1 MGHDKQVVFMAADSL
16 KRSSYGVLPMLL
28 LFILLL
34 VSLYFLSDA
43 TDNSE
48 HFGQMYSVLLI
59 INAASLVLLGA
70 LVVANIF
77 QLIRQHR
84 MNAAGARMTSRL
96 VVMFVVLS
104 IVPVSVVYFFS
115 LQFLHRGIDS
125 WFDVRIEKGLDD
137 ALDLSRAS
145 LDVKL
150 HDVLNVTIRLA
161 EELSNEPAATLP
173 LTLYDRRV
181 RSGAAELTLIGGDG
195 RIVASSL
202 SDMTDIIP
210 NQPPSEMLVLMRN
223 RQHYIGLDPVGESG
237 LYVRALVPVLSSRSD
252 SEVYTLQALYEVS
265 ERFSVL
271 AEGVQS
277 AYTRYTELNYLRTPL
292 KFSYTL
298 TLSIVL
304 VLSVLAAIWAAFHS
318 ARRLVAPVR
327 DMAEAT
333 HAVAEGDYSRRLAVA
348 SDDELGF
355 LARSFNDMTRRLAKS
370 RQDALRGRQQIEG
383 QRAYLQAVLAN
394 LSSGVI
400 SMGADTVLRSV
411 NRSAQQNLDMDVKHY
426 LGRQLTEL
434 AADHVFLKPFVD
446 LVMRHRELGDASW
459 QEEVSL
465 FGKHGRQVLMCRGT
479 VLEATGKSGG
489 GMVLVFDDVTTLIQ
503 AQRDAAW
510 GEVARRLAHEIKN
523 PLTPIQLSAERLRR
537 RYLQRMEADDAEV
550 LDRATRTIV
559 NQVDAMKEMV
569 NAFSEYARVPQANL
583 KLMDLNQLVRE
594 VLDLY
599 SSSALNTTIREDL
612 TAVAMPI
619 EGDNVR
625 LRQLLHNLL
634 KNALEAVREKPDA
647 CVTVATRLVTAAGQQ
662 QVELCVYDN
671 GPGIAPGVLQN
682 VFEPYVS
689 TKPKGSGLGMAIVKK
704 IVEEHGGT
712 IIADNNEAGGA
723 QIRIQLLLVA
733 ANPGSEPE
741 SHQQTSAHDAG
752 L

>member
-1 MGHDKQVVFMAADSL
+1 MGHDKQVVFMASGSL
-16 KRSSYGVLPMLL
+16 KRNSYGVLPMLL

-202 SDMTDIIP
+202 SDMTNIIP

-223 RQHYIGLDPVGESG
+223 RQHYIGLDPIGDSG
-237 LYVRALVPVLSSRSD
+237 LFVRALVPVLSSRSD

-271 AEGVQS
+271 AEGVQT
-277 AYTRYTELNYLRTPL
+277 AYTRYNELNYLRTPL

-333 HAVAEGDYSRRLAVA
+333 HAVAEGDYSKRLAVA

-383 QRAYLQAVLAN
+383 QRAYLQAVLTN

-400 SMGADTVLRSV
+400 SMGADTVLRAV
-411 NRSAQQNLDMDVKHY
+411 NRSAQKNLDIDVQHY

-434 AADHVFLKPFVD
+434 AADHVFLKPFVA
-446 LVMRHRELGDASW
+446 LVMRHRERGDASW

-479 VLEATGKSGG
+479 VLEVAGKNGG
-489 GMVLVFDDVTTLIQ
+489 GIVLVFDDVTTLIQ

-537 RYLQRMEADDAEV
+537 RYLQSMEADDAEV

-569 NAFSEYARVPQANL
+569 NAFSEYARVPQINL

-599 SSSALNTTIREDL
+599 SSSALNATIREDL
-612 TAVAMPI
+612 TAAAIPI

-634 KNALEAVREKPDA
+634 KNALEAVREIPDA
-647 CVTVATRLVTAAGQQ
+647 CVTVATRLVMAAGQQ

-682 VFEPYVS
+682 IFEPYVS
-689 TKPKGSGLGMAIVKK
+689 TKAKGSGLGMAIVKK

-733 ANPGSEPE
+733 ANPGSEPA
-741 SHQQTSAHDAG
+741 SHQQTSVHDAG

>member
-1 MGHDKQVVFMAADSL
+1 MGHGQQVVFMAAGAL
-16 KRSSYGVLPMLL
+16 KRTSFGVLPMLV
-28 LFILLL
+28 FFVLLL

-43 TDNSE
+43 THNSE
-48 HFGQMYSVLLI
+48 RFGQMYSVLLL
-59 INAASLVLLGA
+59 INGASLVLLGV

-77 QLIRQHR
+77 TLIRQQR

-96 VVMFVVLS
+96 VVMFVVLT
-104 IVPVSVVYFFS
+104 IVPVSVVYYFS

-125 WFDVRIEKGLDD
+125 WFDVRIEQGLDD
-137 ALDLSRAS
+137 ALDLSRAA

-150 HDVLNVTIRLA
+150 HDVLNVTIRMA
-161 EELSNEPAATLP
+161 EDLSAAPAATLP
-173 LTLYDRRV
+173 LTLYDHRV

-202 SDMTDIIP
+202 SDMSEIIP

-237 LYVRALVPVLSSRSD
+237 LFVRALVPVLSSRSD
-252 SEVYTLQALYEVS
+252 SEIYTLQALYEVS
-265 ERFSVL
+265 ERFSEL

-277 AYTRYTELNYLRTPL
+277 AYTRYNELAYLRTPL

-304 VLSVLAAIWAAFHS
+304 VLSILAAIWAAFHS

-327 DMAEAT
+327 DLAAAT
-333 HAVAEGDYSRRLAVA
+333 HAVAEGDYSKRLAVA
-348 SDDELGF
+348 SEDELGF
-355 LARSFNDMTRRLAKS
+355 LVRSFNDMTRRLAKS
-370 RQDALRGRQQIEG
+370 REEAYRGQQQIEG
-383 QRAYLQAVLAN
+383 QRAYLEVVLAN

-400 SMGADTVLRSV
+400 SMGADAVLRAV
-411 NRSAQQNLDMDVKHY
+411 NRTAQQSLDIDIKRY
-426 LGRQLTEL
+426 LGKALPDL

-446 LVMRHRELGDASW
+446 VVMRHFTQGDKSW

-465 FGKHGRQVLMCRGT
+465 FGKSGRQALMCRGT
-479 VLEATGKSGG
+479 VLEGSDKRGAGL
-489 GMVLVFDDVTTLIQ
+489 VLVFDDVTALIQ

-523 PLTPIQLSAERLRR
+523 PLTPIQLSAERMRR
-537 RYLQRMEADDAEV
+537 RYLGRMDADEAEV

-559 NQVDAMKEMV
+559 NQVDAMKKMV
-569 NAFSEYARVPQANL
+569 NAFSEYARVPQINL
-583 KLMDLNQLVRE
+583 QPMDLNRLVRE

-599 SSSALNTTIREDL
+599 RSSELKTQILEQLSSRDTRID
-612 TAVAMPI
+612 
-619 EGDNVR
+619 GDSGR

-634 KNALEAVREKPDA
+634 KNALEAVRDVQDSRIT
-647 CVTVATRLVTAAGQQ
+647 VTTRVIDGETVR
-662 QVELCVYDN
+662 QVELCVDDN
-671 GPGIAPGVLQN
+671 GPGIEAGVLEN
-682 VFEPYVS
+682 IFEPYIS

-712 IIADNNEAGGA
+712 ISAANREEGGA
-723 QIRIQLLLVA
+723 QIRIRLL
-733 ANPGSEPE
+733 PSGE
-741 SHQQTSAHDAG
+741 
-752 L
+752 

>member
-1 MGHDKQVVFMAADSL
+1 
-16 KRSSYGVLPMLL
+16 MLV

-48 HFGQMYSVLLI
+48 HFGEMYSVLLI

-70 LVVANIF
+70 LVAANIF
-77 QLIRQHR
+77 KLIRQYR
-84 MNAAGARMTSRL
+84 MNVAGARMTSRL

-104 IVPVSVVYFFS
+104 VVPVSVVYYFS

-161 EELSNEPAATLP
+161 EELSSEPAATLP

-202 SDMTDIIP
+202 SDLTEIIP

-252 SEVYTLQALYEVS
+252 NEVYTLQALYEVS
-265 ERFSVL
+265 ERFSEL

-277 AYTRYTELNYLRTPL
+277 AYTRYNELSYLRTPL

-304 VLSVLAAIWAAFHS
+304 VLSLLAAIWAAFHS

-333 HAVAEGDYSRRLAVA
+333 HAVAEGDYSKRLAIA

-370 RQDALRGRQQIEG
+370 REEAVRGRQQIEG
-383 QRAYLQAVLAN
+383 QRAYLEAVLAN

-400 SMGADTVLRSV
+400 SMGADTVLRAV
-411 NRSAQQNLDMDVKHY
+411 NRSAQQNLDIDVKRY
-426 LGRQLTEL
+426 LGRELTEL
-434 AADHVFLKPFVD
+434 AADHIFLKPFVD
-446 LVMRHRELGDASW
+446 VVMRHRELGDASW
-459 QEEVSL
+459 EEQASL

-479 VLEATGKSGG
+479 VLEATGKRGG

-537 RYLQRMEADDAEV
+537 RYLQSMDADDAEV

-559 NQVDAMKEMV
+559 NQVDAMKQMV
-569 NAFSEYARVPQANL
+569 NAFSEYARVPHINL

-599 SSSALNTTIREDL
+599 RSTELNTTIREDL
-612 TAVAMPI
+612 TAAAMNI

-634 KNALEAVREKPDA
+634 KNALEAVRQKPDS
-647 CVTVATRLVTAAGQQ
+647 CVTVATRLVTAEGPQ
-662 QVELCVYDN
+662 QVELRVDDN
-671 GPGIAPGVLQN
+671 GPGIEQGILEN

-689 TKPKGSGLGMAIVKK
+689 TKLKGSGLGMAIVKK

-723 QIRIQLLLVA
+723 QIRIRLMLA
-733 ANPGSEPE
+733 TAISESE
-741 SHQQTSAHDAG
+741 AELHQQTSAHDAG

>member
-1 MGHDKQVVFMAADSL
+1 MAAGSL
-16 KRSSYGVLPMLL
+16 KRSSFGVLPMLV

-70 LVVANIF
+70 LVAANIF
-77 QLIRQHR
+77 KLIRQHR
-84 MNAAGARMTSRL
+84 MNVAGARMTTRL

-104 IVPVSVVYFFS
+104 IVPVSVVYYFS

-150 HDVLNVTIRLA
+150 HDVLNATIRLA
-161 EELSNEPAATLP
+161 EELSSEPAATLP

-202 SDMTDIIP
+202 SDLTDIIP

-252 SEVYTLQALYEVS
+252 NEVYTLQALYEVS
-265 ERFSVL
+265 ERFSEL

-277 AYTRYTELNYLRTPL
+277 AYTRYNELSYLRTPL

-304 VLSVLAAIWAAFHS
+304 VLSLLAAIWAAFHS

-333 HAVAEGDYSRRLAVA
+333 HAVAEGDYSKRLAVA

-370 RQDALRGRQQIEG
+370 REEAIRGRQQIEG
-383 QRAYLQAVLAN
+383 QRAYLEAVLAN

-400 SMGADTVLRSV
+400 SMGADTVLRAV
-411 NRSAQQNLDMDVKHY
+411 NRSAQQNLDIDVKRY
-426 LGRQLTEL
+426 LGRELTEL

-446 LVMRHRELGDASW
+446 VVMRHRELGDASW
-459 QEEVSL
+459 QEQALL

-479 VLEATGKSGG
+479 VLEATGKRGG

-537 RYLQRMEADDAEV
+537 RYLQSMDADDAEV

-569 NAFSEYARVPQANL
+569 NAFSEYARVPQINL

-599 SSSALNTTIREDL
+599 RSSELNTTIREDL
-612 TAVAMPI
+612 AAAAMCI

-634 KNALEAVREKPDA
+634 KNALEAVRETPDS
-647 CVTVATRLVTAAGQQ
+647 CVTVATRLVTAEGPQ
-662 QVELCVYDN
+662 QVELCVSDN
-671 GPGIAPGVLQN
+671 GPGIEQGILEN

-712 IIADNNEAGGA
+712 IIAENREDGGA
-723 QIRIQLLLVA
+723 QIRIRLMLVA
-733 ANPGSEPE
+733 ASSGAKAEL
-741 SHQQTSAHDAG
+741 HQQTSAHDAG

>member
-1 MGHDKQVVFMAADSL
+1 MAAGSL
-16 KRSSYGVLPMLL
+16 KRTGFGVLPMLV
-28 LFILLL
+28 LFVLLL
-34 VSLYFLSDA
+34 VSLYLLSDA

-48 HFGQMYSVLLI
+48 HFGQMYSLLLI
-59 INAASLVLLGA
+59 VNAASLVLLGA

-77 QLIRQHR
+77 TLIRQRR

-104 IVPVSVVYFFS
+104 IVPVSVVYYFS

-125 WFDVRIEKGLDD
+125 WFDVRIEQGLDD
-137 ALDLSRAS
+137 ALDLSRAA

-150 HDVLNVTIRLA
+150 QDVLNVTIRMA
-161 EELSNEPAATLP
+161 EDLSSEPAATLP
-173 LTLYDRRV
+173 LTLYDHRV

-202 SDMTDIIP
+202 SGLTDIIP

-223 RQHYIGLDPVGESG
+223 RQHYIGLDPIGDSG

-252 SEVYTLQALYEVS
+252 SEVYTLQVLYEVS

-277 AYTRYTELNYLRTPL
+277 AYTRYNELAYLRAPL

-304 VLSVLAAIWAAFHS
+304 VLSLLAAIWAAFYS
-318 ARRLVAPVR
+318 ARQLVAPVR
-327 DMAEAT
+327 DLAEAT
-333 HAVAEGDYSRRLAVA
+333 HAVAEGDYSKRLAIA

-370 RQDALRGRQQIEG
+370 REEAFRGRQQIEG
-383 QRAYLQAVLAN
+383 QRAYLEAVLAN

-400 SMGADTVLRSV
+400 SMGADTVLRAV
-411 NRSAQQNLDMDVKHY
+411 NRSAQQNLDIDVKRY
-426 LGRQLTEL
+426 LGRELPEL
-434 AADHVFLKPFVD
+434 AADHVFLKPFVEV
-446 LVMRHRELGDASW
+446 VMRHREQGDSSW

-465 FGKHGRQVLMCRGT
+465 FGKHGRLALMCRGT
-479 VLEATGKSGG
+479 VLEAAGKRSG

-537 RYLQRMEADDAEV
+537 RYLQRMDADEAEV

-559 NQVDAMKEMV
+559 NQVDAMKKMV
-569 NAFSEYARVPQANL
+569 NAFSEYARVPQLSL
-583 KLMDLNQLVRE
+583 KSMDINQLVRE

-599 SSSALNTTIREDL
+599 RSSEQSTKIQETLAAGQLC
-612 TAVAMPI
+612 I
-619 EGDNVR
+619 EGDSVR

-634 KNALEAVREKPDA
+634 KNALEAVGETLDSCITVSTRR
-647 CVTVATRLVTAAGQQ
+647 VTTEGPE
-662 QVELCVYDN
+662 QVELCIDDN
-671 GPGIAPGVLQN
+671 GPGIEQGVLEN
-682 VFEPYVS
+682 IFEPYVS

-712 IIADNNEAGGA
+712 IIAGTNDAGGA
-723 QIRIQLLLVA
+723 QIMIRLMLVA
-733 ANPGSEPE
+733 AGSDSEPGDDR
-741 SHQQTSAHDAG
+741 QASAHDAG

>member
-1 MGHDKQVVFMAADSL
+1 
-16 KRSSYGVLPMLL
+16 
-28 LFILLL
+28 
-34 VSLYFLSDA
+34 
-43 TDNSE
+43 
-48 HFGQMYSVLLI
+48 
-59 INAASLVLLGA
+59 
-70 LVVANIF
+70 
-77 QLIRQHR
+77 
-84 MNAAGARMTSRL
+84 MNVAGARMTSRL

-104 IVPVSVVYFFS
+104 IVPVSVVYYFS

-150 HDVLNVTIRLA
+150 HDVLDMTINLA
-161 EELSNEPAATLP
+161 EELSSEPAATLP

-202 SDMTDIIP
+202 SDLTDIIP

-252 SEVYTLQALYEVS
+252 NEVYTLQALYEVS
-265 ERFSVL
+265 ERFSEL

-277 AYTRYTELNYLRTPL
+277 AYTRYNELSYLRTPL
-292 KFSYTL
+292 KFSYTV

-304 VLSVLAAIWAAFHS
+304 VLSLLAAIWAAFHS

-333 HAVAEGDYSRRLAVA
+333 HAVAEGDYSKRLAVA

-370 RQDALRGRQQIEG
+370 RQEATRGRQQIEG
-383 QRAYLQAVLAN
+383 QRAYLEVVLAN

-400 SMGADTVLRSV
+400 SMGADTVLRAV
-411 NRSAQQNLDMDVKHY
+411 NRSAQQNLDIDVKRY
-426 LGRQLTEL
+426 LGRELTEL

-446 LVMRHRELGDASW
+446 VVMRHRELGDASW
-459 QEEVSL
+459 QEQASL

-479 VLEATGKSGG
+479 VLEATGKRGG

-537 RYLQRMEADDAEV
+537 RYLQSMDADDAEV

-569 NAFSEYARVPQANL
+569 NEFSEYARVPRINL

-599 SSSALNTTIREDL
+599 RSSELDTTIREDL
-612 TAVAMPI
+612 AAVAMNI
-619 EGDNVR
+619 EGDDVR

-634 KNALEAVREKPDA
+634 KNALEAVRQRPDS
-647 CVTVATRLVTAAGQQ
+647 CVTVATRLVTAEGPQ
-662 QVELCVYDN
+662 QVELRVDDN
-671 GPGIAPGVLQN
+671 GPGIEQGILEN

-689 TKPKGSGLGMAIVKK
+689 SKPKGSGLGLAIVKK

-712 IIADNNEAGGA
+712 IIADNSEAGGA
-723 QIRIQLLLVA
+723 QIRIRLMLVA
-733 ANPGSEPE
+733 ANAGSEPE
-741 SHQQTSAHDAG
+741 SYQQTSAHDAG

>member
-1 MGHDKQVVFMAADSL
+1 MAAGSL
-16 KRSSYGVLPMLL
+16 KRSSFGVLPMLV

-43 TDNSE
+43 TDNSD
-48 HFGQMYSVLLI
+48 HFGEMYSVLLI

-70 LVVANIF
+70 LVAANIF
-77 QLIRQHR
+77 KLIRQYR
-84 MNAAGARMTSRL
+84 MNVAGARMTSRL

-104 IVPVSVVYFFS
+104 VVPVSVVYYFS

-161 EELSNEPAATLP
+161 EELSSEPAATLP

-202 SDMTDIIP
+202 SDLTEIIP

-252 SEVYTLQALYEVS
+252 NEVYTLQALYEVS
-265 ERFSVL
+265 ERFSEL

-277 AYTRYTELNYLRTPL
+277 AYTRYNELSYLRTPL

-304 VLSVLAAIWAAFHS
+304 VLSLLAAIWAAFHS

-333 HAVAEGDYSRRLAVA
+333 HAVAEGDYSKRLAIA

-370 RQDALRGRQQIEG
+370 REEAVRGRQQIEG
-383 QRAYLQAVLAN
+383 QRAYLEAVLAN

-400 SMGADTVLRSV
+400 SMGADTVLRAV
-411 NRSAQQNLDMDVKHY
+411 NRSAQQNLDIDVKRY
-426 LGRQLTEL
+426 LGRELTEL

-446 LVMRHRELGDASW
+446 VVMRHRELGDASW
-459 QEEVSL
+459 QEQASL

-479 VLEATGKSGG
+479 VLEATGKRGG

-537 RYLQRMEADDAEV
+537 RYLQSMDADDAEV

-559 NQVDAMKEMV
+559 NQVDAMKQMV
-569 NAFSEYARVPQANL
+569 NAFSEYARVPHINL

-599 SSSALNTTIREDL
+599 RSAELNTTIREDL
-612 TAVAMPI
+612 TAAAMNI

-634 KNALEAVREKPDA
+634 KNALEAVRQKPDS
-647 CVTVATRLVTAAGQQ
+647 CVTVATRLVTAEGPQ
-662 QVELCVYDN
+662 QVELRVDDN
-671 GPGIAPGVLQN
+671 GPGIEQDILEN

-689 TKPKGSGLGMAIVKK
+689 TKLKGSGLGMAIVKK

-723 QIRIQLLLVA
+723 QIRIRLMLA
-733 ANPGSEPE
+733 TAISESEPDL
-741 SHQQTSAHDAG
+741 HQQTSAHDAG

>member
-1 MGHDKQVVFMAADSL
+1 MAAGSL
-16 KRSSYGVLPMLL
+16 KRTGFGVLPMLV
-28 LFILLL
+28 LFVLLL
-34 VSLYFLSDA
+34 VSLYLLSDA

-48 HFGQMYSVLLI
+48 HFGQMYSLLLI
-59 INAASLVLLGA
+59 VNAASLVLLGA

-77 QLIRQHR
+77 TLIRQRR

-104 IVPVSVVYFFS
+104 IVPVSVVYYFS

-125 WFDVRIEKGLDD
+125 WFDVRIEQGLDD
-137 ALDLSRAS
+137 ALDLSRAA

-150 HDVLNVTIRLA
+150 QDVLNVTIRMA
-161 EELSNEPAATLP
+161 EELSSEPAATLP
-173 LTLYDRRV
+173 LTLYDHRV

-202 SDMTDIIP
+202 SDLTNIIP

-223 RQHYIGLDPVGESG
+223 RQHYIGLDPIGDSG

-252 SEVYTLQALYEVS
+252 SEVYTLQVLYEVS

-277 AYTRYTELNYLRTPL
+277 AYTRYNELAYLRTPL

-304 VLSVLAAIWAAFHS
+304 VLSLLAAIWAAFYS
-318 ARRLVAPVR
+318 ARQLVAPVR
-327 DMAEAT
+327 DLAEAT
-333 HAVAEGDYSRRLAVA
+333 HAVAEGDYSKRLAIA

-370 RQDALRGRQQIEG
+370 REEAFRGRQQIEG
-383 QRAYLQAVLAN
+383 QRAYLEAVLAN

-400 SMGADTVLRSV
+400 SMGADTVLRAV
-411 NRSAQQNLDMDVKHY
+411 NRSAQQNLDIDVKRY
-426 LGRQLTEL
+426 LGRKLPEL
-434 AADHVFLKPFVD
+434 AADHVFLKPFVEV
-446 LVMRHRELGDASW
+446 VMRHREQGDASW

-465 FGKHGRQVLMCRGT
+465 LGKHGRLVLMCRGT
-479 VLEATGKSGG
+479 VLEAAGKRSG

-537 RYLQRMEADDAEV
+537 RYLQRMDADEAEV

-559 NQVDAMKEMV
+559 NQVDAMKKMV
-569 NAFSEYARVPQANL
+569 NAFSEYARVPQLSL
-583 KLMDLNQLVRE
+583 KAMDINQLVRE

-599 SSSALNTTIREDL
+599 RSSEQSTKIQETLAAGQLC
-612 TAVAMPI
+612 I
-619 EGDNVR
+619 EGDSVR

-634 KNALEAVREKPDA
+634 KNALEAVGETPDS
-647 CVTVATRLVTAAGQQ
+647 CITVSTRRVTTEGPE
-662 QVELCVYDN
+662 QVELCIDDN
-671 GPGIAPGVLQN
+671 GPGIEQGVLEN
-682 VFEPYVS
+682 IFEPYVS

-712 IIADNNEAGGA
+712 IIAGTNDAGGA
-723 QIRIQLLLVA
+723 QIMIRLMLVTA
-733 ANPGSEPE
+733 DSDSKPGDVR
-741 SHQQTSAHDAG
+741 QTSAHDAG

>member
-1 MGHDKQVVFMAADSL
+1 MGHDKQVVFMASGSL
-16 KRSSYGVLPMLL
+16 KRNSYGVLPMLL

-223 RQHYIGLDPVGESG
+223 RQHYIGLDPIGDSG
-237 LYVRALVPVLSSRSD
+237 LFVRALVPVLSSRSD

-271 AEGVQS
+271 AEGVQT
-277 AYTRYTELNYLRTPL
+277 AYTRYNELNYLRTPL

-333 HAVAEGDYSRRLAVA
+333 HAVAEGDYSKRLAVA

-383 QRAYLQAVLAN
+383 QRAYLQAVLTN

-400 SMGADTVLRSV
+400 SMGADTVLRAV
-411 NRSAQQNLDMDVKHY
+411 NRSAQKNLDIDVQHY

-434 AADHVFLKPFVD
+434 AADHVFLKPFVA
-446 LVMRHRELGDASW
+446 LVMRHRERGDASW

-479 VLEATGKSGG
+479 VLEVAGKNGG
-489 GMVLVFDDVTTLIQ
+489 GIVLVFDDVTTLIQ

-537 RYLQRMEADDAEV
+537 RYLQSMEADDAEV

-569 NAFSEYARVPQANL
+569 NAFSEYARVPQINL

-599 SSSALNTTIREDL
+599 SSSALNATIREDL
-612 TAVAMPI
+612 TAAAIPI

-634 KNALEAVREKPDA
+634 KNALEAVREIPDA
-647 CVTVATRLVTAAGQQ
+647 CVTVATRLVMAAGQQ

-682 VFEPYVS
+682 IFEPYVS
-689 TKPKGSGLGMAIVKK
+689 TKAKGSGLGMAIVKK

-733 ANPGSEPE
+733 ANPGSEPA
-741 SHQQTSAHDAG
+741 SHQQTSVHDAG